1 LVSRDVVERIVDRPL
16 LRRVLVPATAFVV
29 TAVGGVVAFVSL
41 ADIGVVEAAFW
52 LLDPTSLELH
62 FVEHPDGP
70 ARLTK
75 AVALV
80 VFSGL
85 VVSSIWAGE
94 TVVTAAFG
102 GQIGTELRRIRMK
115 RQIETLEDHVV
126 VCGFGMFGRTIT
138 QRLAEAGRDVVVVE
152 SNAEELERLPD
163 EVPSLVGDARME
175 ETLRE
180 AGVEQASVLVAAIDD
195 SNVNIQIT
203 IVADGLGP
211 ECRIVT
217 RIGEE
222 MYEGTA
228 RRAGADEVIIPEV
241 TSGTEVSE
249 LL

>member
-1 LVSRDVVERIVDRPL
+1 MVERIVDRPL

-138 QRLAEAGRDVVVVE
+138 QRLAEAGVSDRHPDRRRDVRR
-152 SNAEELERLPD
+152 NRP
-163 EVPSLVGDARME
+163 PSRRRRGNHSGGDQRDG
-175 ETLRE
+175 
-180 AGVEQASVLVAAIDD
+180 GV
-195 SNVNIQIT
+195 
-203 IVADGLGP
+203 
-211 ECRIVT
+211 
-217 RIGEE
+217 
-222 MYEGTA
+222 GTA
-228 RRAGADEVIIPEV
+228 V
-241 TSGTEVSE
+241 TKRLSVGVHTPVWAKATPS
-249 LL
+249 